1 MLEYG
6 RGARREDAA
15 PPVAF
20 EELDADAPLELGD
33 ALRQR
38 RRSDAQTASSIG
50 PGRRLDNRDQV
61 VELLHREVRKVARHG
76 RRLVQSS

>member
-1 MLEYG
+1 VLEHG
-6 RGARREDAA
+6 RGARYEDAA

-20 EELDADAPLELGD
+20 EELDADAPFELGD

-38 RRSDAQTASSIG
+38 RRGDSETPRSIG

-61 VELLHREVRKVARHG
+61 VELLHSEVRQVTRHG
-76 RRLVQSS
+76 RRLV